1 MSVSAK
7 RRKFWGWGYE
17 GDILGEEE
25 LTWLEG
31 TWAAFFGVDQFEVT
45 PPPVVEEIDLRPP
58 RLTVPS
64 ALAAICTT
72 EPYERLR
79 HAYGASFP
87 DSARAFARDF
97 SHPPDVV
104 AYPRAIQDI
113 TALLDW
119 SYANDI
125 VVIPFGGGTSVVGGV
140 EPPVAAERVLTIDLT
155 RMQRVLE
162 IDERSQV
169 ALIEAGAAGPVLEEQ
184 LRPGGWTLRFF
195 PQSFEFSTLG
205 GWIAT
210 RAGGHFATLATHIDD
225 LVEGIELV
233 TPRGVIVSPRFP
245 ASGAGPD
252 PQRLWLGSEG
262 TLGLI
267 TRAWVRI
274 GRRPRF
280 RASASV
286 CFEDFAKAVEA
297 VRTIAQA
304 GLYPANCRLLDPLES
319 LGSGLGNGT
328 QAFLILTFES
338 ADHALDP
345 WLRRALELCA
355 DYGGVVESQASES
368 GEGEGH
374 RQGAAGRWRQRFL
387 RMPWYREA
395 LTARGIISDTFETA
409 VTWERFSHLYEQVRL
424 ATAQAIHEVT
434 GKAGWVSCRL
444 THVYPD
450 GAAAYFTFC
459 ALGRKTSLVEQ
470 FWEIKRVALSAVTE
484 QGGTI
489 THHHAVGRD
498 HRPWYDRERPAL
510 FAEVLRAAKETLD
523 PRWLLNPGVLLD
535 PPVSL
540 GVI

>member
-1 MSVSAK
+1 MSESAR

-17 GDILGEEE
+17 GDILSEEE
-25 LTWLEG
+25 LGWLEG
-31 TWAAFFGVDQFEVT
+31 TWAAFFGVDHFEVT
-45 PPPVVEEIDLRPP
+45 PPPRVEEIDLRPP
-58 RLTVPS
+58 RLSVPPQ
-64 ALAAICTT
+64 LAAICSTD
-72 EPYERLR
+72 PYERLR

-104 AYPRAIQDI
+104 AYPRDVQEIVS
-113 TALLDW
+113 LLDW
-119 SYANDI
+119 SYDHDI

-140 EPPVAAERVLTIDLT
+140 EPPVEAERVLTIDLT

-162 IDERSQV
+162 IDEASQV

-225 LVEGIELV
+225 LVESVELL
-233 TPRGVIVSPRFP
+233 TPRGLISSPRFP

-252 PQRLWLGSEG
+252 PLRLWLGSEG
-262 TLGLI
+262 IFGLI
-267 TRAWVRI
+267 TRAWVRLV
-274 GRRPRF
+274 RRPRF

-286 CFEDFAKAVEA
+286 RFEDFGKAGDA
-297 VRTIAQA
+297 VRAIAQA

-319 LGSGLGNGT
+319 LGSGLGDGR
-328 QAFLILTFES
+328 QAFLVLTFES

-355 DYGGVVESQASES
+355 DYGGLAESEASES
-368 GEGEGH
+368 EQGESH
-374 RQGAAGRWRQRFL
+374 RRGAAGRWRQRFL

-395 LTARGIISDTFETA
+395 MTARGIISDTFETA
-409 VTWERFSHLYEQVRL
+409 VTWERFPRLYEEVRR
-424 ATAQAIHEVT
+424 ATAQAIREVT

-459 ALGRKTSLVEQ
+459 SLGKKEALVQQ
-470 FWEIKRVALSAVTE
+470 FWQIKRAALDAVVG

-498 HRPWYDRERPAL
+498 HRLWYDRERPAL
-510 FAEVLRAAKETLD
+510 FAEALRAAKERLD

-535 PPVSL
+535 PPAGS
-540 GVI
+540 GVV

>member
-1 MSVSAK
+1 MSAR

-17 GDILGEEE
+17 GDILSKEE
-25 LTWLEG
+25 LNWLEE
-31 TWAAFFGVDQFEVT
+31 TWAAFFGVDQFEAT
-45 PPPVVEEIDLRPP
+45 PPPTVEEIDLPPP
-58 RLTVPS
+58 RLSIPS
-64 ALAAICTT
+64 QLAAICTT
-72 EPYERLR
+72 GPYERLR
-79 HAYGASFP
+79 HSYGASFP

-104 AYPRAIQDI
+104 AYPRNVQEI

-119 SYANDI
+119 CYAHDI
-125 VVIPFGGGTSVVGGV
+125 VTIPFGGGTSVVGGV
-140 EPPVAAERVLTIDLT
+140 EPPPVAERVLTIDLT

-162 IDERSQV
+162 IDEASQV

-225 LVEGIELV
+225 LVESVELV

-252 PQRLWLGSEG
+252 PLRLWLGSEG
-262 TLGLI
+262 ILGLI

-274 GRRPRF
+274 VRRPRF

-286 CFEDFAKAVEA
+286 RFEEFEKASEA
-297 VRTIAQA
+297 VRSIAQA
-304 GLYPANCRLLDPLES
+304 GLYPANCRLLDPWES
-319 LGSGLGNGT
+319 LGSGLGNGR
-328 QAFLILTFES
+328 QAFLVLTFES

-345 WLRRALELCA
+345 WLQRALELCA
-355 DYGGVVESQASES
+355 DYGGATESQASES
-368 GEGEGH
+368 GPGESH

-395 LTARGIISDTFETA
+395 MTARGIITDTFETA
-409 VTWERFSHLYEQVRL
+409 VTWERFPRLYEQVRL
-424 ATAQAIHEVT
+424 TTAQAIREVT

-459 ALGRKTSLVEQ
+459 ALGKKEALVQQ
-470 FWEIKRVALSAVTE
+470 FWEIKRAALNAVTE
-484 QGGTI
+484 HGGTI

-498 HRPWYDRERPAL
+498 HRPWYDRERPML
-510 FAEVLRAAKETLD
+510 FAEALRATKQALD

-535 PPVSL
+535 PPAGS